1 MRPTDNQPRG
11 VAWAVLAAVLLAASG
26 CEVDSWI
33 YDPSVTGR
41 WERTPVQLP
50 ILKQL
55 DVIDEPSAA
64 VPGLSQVQPEDLI
77 PQVREYVIGTGDLL
91 TISIFELRVPGV
103 ESVQTRQVNE
113 LGIIRLPVVGTVK
126 ADGHTPS
133 GLEKFIAKV
142 LADKEVLKDATVT
155 VIVQQARQNTYS
167 ILGEPGQG
175 TTAFGTFGIPGPDFR
190 LLDALA
196 AARGVPG
203 RTRRLFIFRSV
214 PLTEEVAGEVPS
226 EPAEREGEEPVP
238 EEVPK
243 EPEDL
248 LKELFEEGIE
258 ELMPGP
264 MLPPEPQA
272 APPALER
279 GLDES
284 VQVPRWVNI
293 EGKWVKVTP
302 EVAAAP
308 QPAGEEAVITQ
319 RIIEIP
325 FQELFNGDMRYN
337 VVIRPGDIIKVPA
350 RSAGFVY
357 IGGAI
362 NRSGAFTVPGER
374 ELTITQLVTSAGGL
388 SALAIPERVDLRRR
402 IGEDQEVIV
411 RINVRRIFEGTQP
424 NIFLKAND
432 ELQVGTSF
440 VASPLAVLRNGFR
453 FSYGFGFILDRN
465 FGPQLYDG
473 R

>member
-1 MRPTDNQPRG
+1 
-11 VAWAVLAAVLLAASG
+11 
-26 CEVDSWI
+26 
-33 YDPSVTGR
+33 
-41 WERTPVQLP
+41 
-50 ILKQL
+50 
-55 DVIDEPSAA
+55 SA
-64 VPGLSQVQPEDLI
+64 
-77 PQVREYVIGTGDLL
+77 
-91 TISIFELRVPGV
+91 
-103 ESVQTRQVNE
+103 QTRQVDE
-113 LGIIRLPVVGTVK
+113 LGMIRLPVVGTIK

-142 LADKEVLKDATVT
+142 LADKLVLRDATVT
-155 VIVQQARQNTYS
+155 VIVQQARQNTFS

-175 TTAFGTFGIPGPDFR
+175 LTAFGTFAIPGPDFR

-196 AARGVPG
+196 LARGVPG

-214 PLTEEVAGEVPS
+214 PLTAAVAGEVPS
-226 EPAEREGEEPVP
+226 EPAEAPVP

-258 ELMPGP
+258 EPMPEP
-264 MLPPEPQA
+264 MLPPEPEPQA
-272 APPALER
+272 APPVLER
-279 GLDES
+279 GLDEP

-293 EGKWVKVTP
+293 EGKWVKVAP

-308 QPAGEEAVITQ
+308 QPPGEEAVITQ
-319 RIIEIP
+319 RVIEIP

-337 VVIRPGDIIKVPA
+337 IVIRPGDMIKVPA

-362 NRSGAFTVPGER
+362 RRPGAFTVPGEN
-374 ELTITQLVTSAGGL
+374 ELTITQLVTSAGNF
-388 SALAIPERVDLRRR
+388 SPLAIPDRVDLRRR

-411 RINVRRIFEGTQP
+411 RINLRRIFEGTQP